1 MTCRVLVYVQRTL
14 LCACFAVLGL
24 GTVYAGQYPDKPI
37 QFIVPGP
44 PGGGTDLL
52 TRIIASGMEKELQQT
67 VIVENK
73 PGAGGVIGSKQVAR
87 ATPDGYTILMGHA
100 GTHAI
105 SPFLHKPQP
114 YDPISDFTPIT
125 LGAVT
130 PDVVVVTPALHIRSL
145 PALIKF
151 AKANPGK
158 LLYGSSGVGSTN
170 HLMGLLFSKIVGVQ
184 MTHVPYKGSPQALT
198 DLVAGRISLMF
209 PNIPAVSSYL
219 KSGKL
224 RPIAVTSLERS
235 PALPEI
241 PTFNELGFK
250 GFEVLAWY
258 GVFAPA
264 NLPAEIQAKLC
275 DAINRVL
282 KDPDARKRI
291 TSLGFDAAGGSSAN
305 FKEFVRKEVERWS
318 GVIKEAGVAPAN

>member
-1 MTCRVLVYVQRTL
+1 
-14 LCACFAVLGL
+14 
-24 GTVYAGQYPDKPI
+24 
-37 QFIVPGP
+37 
-44 PGGGTDLL
+44 
-52 TRIIASGMEKELQQT
+52 
-67 VIVENK
+67 
-73 PGAGGVIGSKQVAR
+73 
-87 ATPDGYTILMGHA
+87 
-100 GTHAI
+100 
-105 SPFLHKPQP
+105 
-114 YDPISDFTPIT
+114 
-125 LGAVT
+125 
-130 PDVVVVTPALHIRSL
+130 
-145 PALIKF
+145 
-151 AKANPGK
+151 
-158 LLYGSSGVGSTN
+158 
-170 HLMGLLFSKIVGVQ
+170 MGLLFSKIVGVQ